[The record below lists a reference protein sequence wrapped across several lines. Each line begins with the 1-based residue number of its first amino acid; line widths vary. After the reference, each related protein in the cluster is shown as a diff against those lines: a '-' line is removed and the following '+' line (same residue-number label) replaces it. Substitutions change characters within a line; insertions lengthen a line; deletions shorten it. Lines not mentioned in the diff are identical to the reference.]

1 LNRTVLLNDS
11 TDAILADEEGSAA
24 NPSSSSESE
33 AENGRNDPDPTEL
46 PLDGLAGGLS
56 VVIGDGDRGD
66 VGEDGEED
74 DEVDAD
80 GLVLDEHVEEEEDLE
95 VKAEGDTVDL
105 SKRRKRRK

>member
-24 NPSSSSESE
+24 NPSSSSESKS
-33 AENGRNDPDPTEL
+33 ENCRNDPNPAEL
-46 PLDGLAGGLS
+46 PLNGFAGGLG
-56 VVIGDGDRGD
+56 VVVGDGDRGD
-66 VGEDGEED
+66 VGEDGEEN

>member
-1 LNRTVLLNDS
+1 MVEMIQILPSCHS
-11 TDAILADEEGSAA
+11 TGLR
-24 NPSSSSESE
+24 
-33 AENGRNDPDPTEL
+33 AEN
-46 PLDGLAGGLS
+46 
-56 VVIGDGDRGD
+56 
-66 VGEDGEED
+66 